1 MKTITLK
8 VDGYVATELAV
19 IRNALQAGWVR
30 NGETK
35 IAEINAGISDEAL
48 LIAGL
53 TFYRKHLEDEERH
66 IAANALTQSY
76 NDTEL

>member
-19 IRNALQAGWVR
+19 IRNCLQAGWVR
-30 NGETK
+30 NGETRL
-35 IAEINAGISDEAL
+35 AELNAGISDEAL

-53 TFYRKHLEDEERH
+53 TFYRKHLEGEERY
-66 IAANALTQSY
+66 IARSCI
-76 NDTEL
+76 D